1 MEFNDYVRVLRAHW
15 LGVVLIV
22 VAALLGATAFNLTQ
36 PKVYAANATGF
47 VTTGQVD
54 NPALGSVSD
63 TLAKSRATS
72 YVDIAESRAVATD
85 VIRERHLQ
93 TSPQALINKID
104 VVQPTDTVL
113 LKVTARASTPPGAKK
128 LANSWVHALAT
139 EVQKIEDP
147 SGKQKPGTLRV
158 VPYESAALPSAPV
171 SPQVARN
178 LLLGLVLG
186 LLLGFAYAVVRSRLD
201 RRLRSINEVE
211 NRYDVNVLGSIPLA
225 SDLAHGTHERAAIA
239 VETHAGESGSAEA
252 FRKLRTNLRF
262 MNVDNPPRVIVVTS
276 PQPGDGKSTIA
287 ANLAAAIALGEQP
300 CVLVDGDLRRP
311 SVAESF
317 GLVEGVGLTDV
328 LAGEAHVKEVLQ
340 DVAGLPHLRV
350 LASGSVPPNPSELLG
365 SQSMRHLLRTLAGN
379 ATVVVDAPPLL
390 PVTDAAVLTAVAD
403 GAFVVISAGRSLDHD
418 LEAAL
423 NQLKVANGH
432 TLGVIFNRVAKRGQ
446 DAGYYRSNYY
456 RTEEPQKDLPGGAHS
471 SRPDDEDNGP
481 GRRRRAS

>member
-47 VTTGQVD
+47 VSTGENT

-72 YVDIAESRAVATD
+72 YVNIAESRAVADD
-85 VIRERHLQ
+85 VIKALGLH
-93 TSPQALINKID
+93 TSPQALIGHID
-104 VVQPTDTVL
+104 VVQPTDTVIL
-113 LKVTARASTPPGAKK
+113 AITARASTPPGAQK
-128 LANSWVHALAT
+128 LANAWVHALAH

-158 VPYESAALPSAPV
+158 TPYESAELPSSPV
-171 SPQVARN
+171 SPQVTRN

-186 LLLGFAYAVVRSRLD
+186 LLLGFAYAVIRSRLD
-201 RRLRSINEVE
+201 RRLRSITEVE
-211 NRYDVNVLGSIPLA
+211 GRYGVNVLGSIPLA
-225 SDLAHGTHERAAIA
+225 TDLEHGPHERAAIA
-239 VETHAGESGSAEA
+239 VENHARESGSAEA

-262 MNVDNPPRVIVVTS
+262 MNVDDPPRVIVVTS

-287 ANLAAAIALGEQP
+287 ANLAAAVALADQP

-328 LAGEAHVKEVLQ
+328 LAGEAEVKEVLQ
-340 DVAGLPHLRV
+340 DVAGLPQLQV

-365 SQSMRHLLRTLAGN
+365 SQSMRHLLRTLAAN

-423 NQLKVANGH
+423 NQLKIANGR

-446 DAGYYRSNYY
+446 DAGYYRSSYY
-456 RTEEPQKDLPGGAHS
+456 SAEQPQQPPGGAHS
-471 SRPDDEDNGP
+471 SRPDDPETGP
-481 GRRRRAS
+481 GRRRAS

>member
-22 VAALLGATAFNLTQ
+22 VAALLGATAYNITQ

-47 VTTGQVD
+47 VSTGQND

-72 YVDIAESRAVATD
+72 YVDIAQGRATAQD
-85 VIRERHLQ
+85 VINALHLS
-93 TSPQALINKID
+93 TNPQSLINQID

-113 LKVTARASTPPGAKK
+113 LKITARAATPRGAQQ
-128 LANSWVHALAT
+128 LADAWVKALAF
-139 EVQKIEDP
+139 EVKKIEDP
-147 SGKQKPGTLRV
+147 SGKERPGTLRV
-158 VPYESAALPSAPV
+158 VPIESAALPGSPV
-171 SPQVARN
+171 SPAVTRN

-211 NRYDVNVLGSIPLA
+211 SRFGVNVLGSIPLA
-225 SDLAHGTHERAAIA
+225 ADLAHGPHERAAIA
-239 VETHAGESGSAEA
+239 VENHAQETGSAEA

-287 ANLAAAIALGEQP
+287 ANLAAAIALAEQP

-328 LAGEAHVKEVLQ
+328 LAGEAHANEVLQ
-340 DVAGLPHLRV
+340 HVAGLPHLKV

-423 NQLKVANGH
+423 NQLKTANGH
-432 TLGVIFNRVAKRGQ
+432 TLGVIFNRVARRAH
-446 DAGYYRSNYY
+446 DAGYYRSSYY
-456 RTEEPQKDLPGGAHS
+456 RSDKSEQRAEQRDEEP
-471 SRPDDEDNGP
+471 ETVP
-481 GRRRRAS
+481 GRRRAR